1 MTVKMSI
8 SVSDSQAEYARKQ
21 VEAGRYASTSAV
33 FQSAIEAQR
42 REDEAY
48 EAELR
53 AFRDMIEERRKG
65 PYVSLERFRE
75 MTEEMLARKR
85 DQYGLAD

>member
-8 SVSDSQAEYARKQ
+8 SVSDSQAEYARRQ
-21 VEAGRYASTSAV
+21 VEQGRYASTSAV
-33 FQSAIEAQR
+33 FQSALEAQR

-65 PYVSLERFRE
+65 PYVSRE
-75 MTEEMLARKR
+75 KFHEMIEEMLARKR